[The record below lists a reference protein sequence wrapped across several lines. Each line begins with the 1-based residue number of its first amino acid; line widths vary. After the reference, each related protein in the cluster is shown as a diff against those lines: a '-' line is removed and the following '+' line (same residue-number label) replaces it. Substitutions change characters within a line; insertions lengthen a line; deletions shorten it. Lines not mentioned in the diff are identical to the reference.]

1 MKLQVALNLAIRV
14 ALRCP
19 FRIRLKN
26 GALKFPSVTKMRRS
40 WRIPSVEM
48 LKSQAVTKLCWKF
61 RTKYREL
68 EQEQISNAGAVTRN
82 VASLRMP
89 LARGLMAVSVEG
101 PCRRTWNT
109 LPAKIKNEDD
119 KKKAF
124 GMIKSWIAKGSGK
137 Q

>member
-1 MKLQVALNLAIRV
+1 
-14 ALRCP
+14 
-19 FRIRLKN
+19 
-26 GALKFPSVTKMRRS
+26 
-40 WRIPSVEM
+40 M
-48 LKSQAVTKLCWKF
+48 LKRQAVTKLCWEF

-68 EQEQISNAGAVTRN
+68 EQEQISNAGAVRRN

-109 LPAKIKNEDD
+109 LPAKIRNEDD

-124 GMIKSWIAKGSGK
+124 GMIKSWTAKGSGK

>member
-1 MKLQVALNLAIRV
+1 
-14 ALRCP
+14 
-19 FRIRLKN
+19 
-26 GALKFPSVTKMRRS
+26 MRRS

-48 LKSQAVTKLCWKF
+48 RKSQAVTKLCWKF

-89 LARGLMAVSVEG
+89 LARGLMALSVEG

-109 LPAKIKNEDD
+109 LPANIKNVDD
-119 KKKAF
+119 KEKAF
-124 GMIKSWIAKGSGK
+124 EKIKSWIAKKSG
-137 Q
+137 QQ